1 MKSYKILVLGASGML
16 GNAIYLYFSN
26 ETQHKVYGSIR
37 SGDNIKFFPQD
48 VRENLI
54 VNVDVFD
61 DIKIECLIDEIRPEI
76 LINCIGVVKQLGNAN
91 EPLTAIPIN
100 SLLPHKLAKI
110 SEKYSVRLIHLST
123 DCVFSGNAGM
133 YTESDK
139 PDARDLYGLS
149 KLLGEVDSL
158 SALTLRTSIIGHELN
173 GNRSLLSWFLSQ
185 SGSVKGFNKA
195 IFSGLPT
202 TEISSIINKYIIS
215 NKNLHGIYNL
225 SIEPIDK
232 YSLLKIFKN
241 VYNKDIQIESDD
253 SLKID
258 RSLDSSKFKKI
269 SGYQPPNMETL
280 IIQMRDLYLKWGVYV

>member
-1 MKSYKILVLGASGML
+1 MKSYKILVLGVSGML

-37 SGDNIKFFPQD
+37 SSDNIKFFPQD
-48 VRENLI
+48 VRVNLI
-54 VNVDVFD
+54 VNDDVFD

-91 EPLTAIPIN
+91 DPLTAIPIN

-241 VYNKDIQIESDD
+241 FLMVD
-253 SLKID
+253 S
-258 RSLDSSKFKKI
+258 
-269 SGYQPPNMETL
+269 
-280 IIQMRDLYLKWGVYV
+280 II